1 MSYRPRPRLWTR
13 HLKNKCALCKETA
26 SRFRD
31 IGPGAESIFGAGLS
45 LFWPLVD
52 GSRTW
57 IARFRLGNQ

>member
-1 MSYRPRPRLWTR
+1 MSYRPRP
-13 HLKNKCALCKETA
+13 N
-26 SRFRD
+26 S
-31 IGPGAESIFGAGLS
+31 AEPIFGAGLS